1 VGRLEDDEV
10 DRVLRTLDGW
20 QRDGDALVRELTF
33 PSFRDA
39 IDFVVRV
46 ADLAEE
52 VDHHPE
58 LTNVYDRV
66 TVRLSSH
73 DVGAITDR
81 DADLARAIDGVVA
94 A

>member
-1 VGRLEDDEV
+1 VGRLEDAEV
-10 DRVLRTLDGW
+10 DRVLRALDGW

-52 VDHHPE
+52 ADHHPE
-58 LTNVYDRV
+58 LSNVYDRV
-66 TVRLSSH
+66 TVRLTSH

-94 A
+94 T

>member
-10 DRVLRTLDGW
+10 ERVLGALDGW
-20 QRDGDALVRELTF
+20 HREGDALVRELTF
-33 PSFRDA
+33 PSFREA
-39 IDFVVRV
+39 IDFIVRV

-81 DADLARAIDGVVA
+81 DADLARAIDGVVTA
-94 A
+94 

>member
-1 VGRLEDDEV
+1 VGRLEDAEV
-10 DRVLRTLDGW
+10 DQVLRALDGW

-52 VDHHPE
+52 ADHHPE

-66 TVRLSSH
+66 TVRLTSH

-81 DADLARAIDGVVA
+81 DADLARAIDGAVA
-94 A
+94 T